1 MSQANSNNMDNFGGS
16 LEYDGSQAP
25 ADMPQVAPA
34 PVYRKKGINFY
45 TFLLILSLICLIAGT
60 IVLFTNV
67 GNYKL

>member
-1 MSQANSNNMDNFGGS
+1 MSQANSNNVDEFGGS
-16 LEYDGSQAP
+16 LEYDGQPP

-34 PVYRKKGINFY
+34 PVYHKKGVNFY